1 MKKKICKLSLLA
13 LSAIA
18 LVSCRNNDREDI
30 TTEEAFSITN
40 HIIAG
45 TTVSSKGSKN
55 KSVYIIKFLENNK
68 AVFMNSTSDLAGE
81 YQLTKDSLIVTITD
95 PSNYRVAKFSIN
107 DKKELTSAYY
117 KALKLE
123 YKDVTGV
130 LIKKESTNQFA
141 KKLFKGDEY
150 KWGNLNNKDF
160 HYKFNDEGTKYGSG
174 TDLSSINI
182 DKEITEN
189 IGNTA
194 FRYKNGNISEI
205 GFVNGDSLTVFKHH
219 GLYHFGTYKLVK

>member
-1 MKKKICKLSLLA
+1 MKKKISKVSLFA
-13 LSAIA
+13 LSAAA
-18 LVSCRNNDREDI
+18 LMSCRNNDNESSGS
-30 TTEEAFSITN
+30 EEAFNITN

-45 TTVSSKGSKN
+45 TTASTKGSKN
-55 KSVYIIKFLENNK
+55 KSVFIIKLLENNR
-68 AVFMNSTSDLAGE
+68 AVFMNSSSDLAGE

-95 PSNYRVAKFSIN
+95 PSNYRVAKFAIN
-107 DKKELTSAYY
+107 EKKELTSAYY

-130 LIKKESTNQFA
+130 LIKKESSNQLA

-160 HYKFNDEGTKYGSG
+160 HYKFNDEGTQYGSG
-174 TDLSSINI
+174 TDASTILT

-194 FRYKNGNISEI
+194 FRYRSRNISEI
-205 GFVNGDSLTVFKHH
+205 GFVSGDSLTVFKQQ